1 MMSEPFR
8 SPKVNMMNKSR
19 RLKNQITLLFLLAF
33 NLGIL
38 SAQHT
43 VFPDLII
50 WGEDQLPEQSDT
62 SIIFDLSNGGV
73 SGGARFIS
81 GFTPWDRDSIG
92 SSSFAYG
99 ENVIASGVASVA
111 FGRFSVARGFN
122 STAIGSNTV
131 ARGSNGATAL
141 GRSTEASGNDG
152 ATALGYFTRAHA
164 NSGTALGQNNDPLVA
179 IGYNGSDKPLFIVG
193 NGTSFLNR
201 SNVMVVRQDGS
212 VGIGSDATMGQV
224 SIKQRSS
231 TNDEGL
237 RIIAASDNTSWEI
250 RHTSSGDN
258 LRFRAFADDGSTDH
272 TVEIRRSDGAY
283 LQNSDVRLK
292 KDIRP
297 MTHQFDNILSL
308 TPSIYRWKDHGD
320 QSRPSIGLIAQEV
333 EVLFPSLVH
342 TNEDGYKMVNYD
354 GLGVLAIQAIKEQQ
368 EKLESQTQIE
378 RSAIKELIKENALLK
393 KESAELRLENQRLD
407 QKYNSL
413 EARISNI
420 ENKGASSNSSE

>member
-19 RLKNQITLLFLLAF
+19 RLKNQIILLFLLAF

-62 SIIFDLSNGGV
+62 SIIFDLSNGGF

-164 NSGTALGQNNDPLVA
+164 NSGTALGQYNDALVEV
-179 IGYNGSDKPLFIVG
+179 GYNGSDKPLFIVG
-193 NGTSFLNR
+193 NGTSNLNR
-201 SNVMVVRQDGS
+201 SNAMVVRQDGEIEFS
-212 VGIGSDATMGQV
+212 NYKFPIDNGTSGQILTTTNSGQLTWREANNSFECPAGYAEV
-224 SIKQRSS
+224 ANFCIEDDPNGAGEQNLQSSIEICA
-231 TNDEGL
+231 DEG
-237 RIIAASDNTSWEI
+237 AQMPTYQQ
-250 RHTSSGDN
+250 
-258 LRFRAFADDGSTDH
+258 F
-272 TVEIRRSDGAY
+272 Y
-283 LQNSDVRLK
+283 LAVD
-292 KDIRP
+292 
-297 MTHQFDNILSL
+297 
-308 TPSIYRWKDHGD
+308 
-320 QSRPSIGLIAQEV
+320 A
-333 EVLFPSLVH
+333 
-342 TNEDGYKMVNYD
+342 
-354 GLGVLAIQAIKEQQ
+354 GVLNTTSGINRRHWMSDLVFSTAIRGTTGLEEFTGPQSINVSAQNPAADFYFRCVI
-368 EKLESQTQIE
+368 EK
-378 RSAIKELIKENALLK
+378 
-393 KESAELRLENQRLD
+393 
-407 QKYNSL
+407 
-413 EARISNI
+413 
-420 ENKGASSNSSE
+420 